1 MKLKVLLLLFI
12 IINSILPSYAMLT
25 RWYSKIL
32 PVTLY
37 EDTWYGLFGHDAAV
51 KDMNQ
56 GWTDFSQSAIWGWY
70 DPVSMAVSALNE
82 QTNNRFVLVNK
93 NLEKYAMGLKLGRDL
108 MYFYYYQ
115 IPQSTSLNKFQD
127 DLTKESY
134 KSGAYKK
141 INAYAWVPLEKI
153 LNNEKIKISL
163 PAREDDEENSLK
175 INNLTINEDVKN
187 ILQNN
192 WNDNVIPELGT
203 VLKEQGI
210 FIGPGEIEETE
221 TEEED
226 VSTEEE
232 IFLKKQGSLTNSLSL
247 LQEKLSNLKQLL
259 FDQEEKET
267 EEGIL
272 KYFKNFW

>member
-1 MKLKVLLLLFI
+1 
-12 IINSILPSYAMLT
+12 
-25 RWYSKIL
+25 
-32 PVTLY
+32 
-37 EDTWYGLFGHDAAV
+37 
-51 KDMNQ
+51 
-56 GWTDFSQSAIWGWY
+56 
-70 DPVSMAVSALNE
+70 
-82 QTNNRFVLVNK
+82 
-93 NLEKYAMGLKLGRDL
+93 
-108 MYFYYYQ
+108 
-115 IPQSTSLNKFQD
+115 
-127 DLTKESY
+127 
-134 KSGAYKK
+134 
-141 INAYAWVPLEKI
+141 
-153 LNNEKIKISL
+153 
-163 PAREDDEENSLK
+163 
-175 INNLTINEDVKN
+175 
-187 ILQNN
+187 LQNN